1 MIPGSRSREDGA
13 KISAG
18 RRTMEIVPVAN
29 VAQCA
34 DKAAVSRA
42 VVELAFDPAFA
53 VVEKFDQQV
62 EHVHGF
68 CGTVGVARHDCG
80 SLSWGN
86 SSSYHP
92 YRCAQSS
99 TVCSKHT
106 ARAGVPLRPR

>member
-1 MIPGSRSREDGA
+1 VLFNIRDRQLAGAPARVYLLEAMQRSPKTGWTGLISFNDRCRDFGELREVILQA
-13 KISAG
+13 
-18 RRTMEIVPVAN
+18 MEIVPVADI
-29 VAQCA
+29 AHRA

-80 SLSWGN
+80 S
-86 SSSYHP
+86 
-92 YRCAQSS
+92 
-99 TVCSKHT
+99 
-106 ARAGVPLRPR
+106 